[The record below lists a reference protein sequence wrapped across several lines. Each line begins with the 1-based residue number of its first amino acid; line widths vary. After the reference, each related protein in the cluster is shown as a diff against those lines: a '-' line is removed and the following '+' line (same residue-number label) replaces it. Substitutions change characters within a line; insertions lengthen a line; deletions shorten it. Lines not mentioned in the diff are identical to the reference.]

1 MLAAATIVTSLLFFF
16 ESSPSNTAGFLVGS
30 LLGPVMLGWFLAD
43 DNARR
48 AAGRYSDWPLLRARR
63 LAQAVCA
70 LGWLFGGF
78 HVYFLAQE
86 LTR

>member
-1 MLAAATIVTSLLFFF
+1 MLAAATIVTLLLFFS
-16 ESSPSNTAGFLVGS
+16 ESSLFNAAGFLVGA
-30 LLGPVMLGWFLAD
+30 LLGPVLLGWFLAD

-48 AAGRYSDWPLLRARR
+48 AAGRYGDWPLLPARR

-70 LGWLFGGF
+70 LGWLLGGIHDF
-78 HVYFLAQE
+78 FLAQE

>member
-1 MLAAATIVTSLLFFF
+1 MLAAAAIATSLLFFF
-16 ESSPSNTAGFLVGS
+16 ESSPSNAAGSLVGAF
-30 LLGPVMLGWFLAD
+30 LGPVLLGWFLAD

-48 AAGRYSDWPLLRARR
+48 AAGRYGDWPLLPARR

-70 LGWLFGGF
+70 LGWLCGGF

>member
-1 MLAAATIVTSLLFFF
+1 MLAAMTTVTLLLFFF
-16 ESSPSNTAGFLVGS
+16 ESSPSNAAGFLVGA

-48 AAGRYSDWPLLRARR
+48 AAGRYGDWPLLRARW

-70 LGWLFGGF
+70 LGWLSGGI
-78 HVYFLAQE
+78 HVFYLAQE
-86 LTR
+86 WTR

>member
-1 MLAAATIVTSLLFFF
+1 MPAAATVVTSVLFLF
-16 ESSPSNTAGFLVGS
+16 ESSLSNAAGFLVGA
-30 LLGPVMLGWFLAD
+30 LIGPVLLGWFFAD

-48 AAGRYSDWPLLRARR
+48 AAGRYGDWARLPVRR
-63 LAQAVCA
+63 LASAVCA
-70 LGWLFGGF
+70 LGWLFGGA